1 MLKSSRRRWS
11 NVRIRHS
18 ITSQHFSSLFPSPPT
33 WILLFDF
40 IIYKEKLLISELI
53 LIMRCKAPRY
63 MLPVGWCTSS
73 SFPPT
78 IVYYFH
84 NNNQSNPPPL
94 LLPPISAEKKC
105 ISIHFFSFYQSEF
118 KNFPPPFFDENQ
130 MDMKPQGG
138 KKKKGEKKEG
148 NQREPIGPYSSGTRI
163 HIGK

>member
-105 ISIHFFSFYQSEF
+105 ISIHFFFLF
-118 KNFPPPFFDENQ
+118 IKANL
-130 MDMKPQGG
+130 
-138 KKKKGEKKEG
+138 
-148 NQREPIGPYSSGTRI
+148 RI
-163 HIGK
+163 SPLLFLTKIKWI

>member
-84 NNNQSNPPPL
+84 NNNQSNPPPSPPASHL
-94 LLPPISAEKKC
+94 SREEMYIYTFFFLFIKANLRISPLPFLTKIKW
-105 ISIHFFSFYQSEF
+105 I
-118 KNFPPPFFDENQ
+118 
-130 MDMKPQGG
+130 
-138 KKKKGEKKEG
+138 
-148 NQREPIGPYSSGTRI
+148 
-163 HIGK
+163 